1 MTDSIKY
8 QELDLIITNIG
19 QLLTMQGSKEP
30 RKGREMLELGIIE
43 GAAIC
48 IKDGRIIDV
57 GKNDE
62 IMSRYSLIPIKQQL
76 DANGK
81 LVTPG
86 LIDPHTHLV
95 FGGSREDE
103 LKLKIEGVSYLE
115 ILKQGGGIL
124 STVKKTRAWNEE
136 QLKVKGLKHLNRML
150 SFGTTTVEAKSGYGL
165 DAESELKQLRVA
177 KELSTIHPI
186 DIKST
191 FLGAHA
197 VPEEY
202 KGNEVKFLHEMAEL
216 FEIILSEDL
225 AEFCDIFCEEG
236 VFNVEQSR
244 TYLEQARQAGFKLK
258 LHADE
263 IHSIG
268 GSELAAELKAISAD
282 HLVGASD
289 VGIKQM
295 AAAGTIA
302 VLLPGTSFYIRSKSY
317 ARARYMIEH
326 QLPIALSTDFNP
338 GSSPTESL
346 QLIMTLAALYL
357 EMLPE
362 EIWNAVTV
370 NAAHAIGV
378 ADQVGTI
385 EVGKQADIVIWDAP
399 NYSYIPYHYGVNHV
413 DKVIKKGK
421 LVVNG
426 GIIVGS

>member
-1 MTDSIKY
+1 MNESIKY

-19 QLLTMQGSKEP
+19 QLLTMQGSKGP
-30 RKGREMLELGIIE
+30 RKGKEMLELGVIE

-48 IKDGRIIDV
+48 IMDGRIIDV

-62 IMSRYSLIPIKQQL
+62 ITLKYSSIPIKQQL
-76 DANGK
+76 DAGGR

-103 LKLKIEGVSYLE
+103 LKLKLQGVPYLE

-124 STVKKTRAWNEE
+124 STVKKTRDWSEAE
-136 QLKVKGLKHLNRML
+136 LKEKGLKHLNTML

-165 DAESELKQLRVA
+165 NAEAELKQLRVA
-177 KELSTIHPI
+177 KELSAIHPI

-197 VPEEY
+197 IPDEY
-202 KGNEVKFLHEMAEL
+202 KGDGAGFLQAMAEL
-216 FEIILSEDL
+216 FDTIISEGL
-225 AEFCDIFCEEG
+225 AEYCDIFCEEG
-236 VFNVEQSR
+236 VFSVEESR
-244 TYLEQARQAGFKLK
+244 AYLEQAREAGFKLK

-268 GSELAAELKAISAD
+268 GSELAAELRALTAD

-289 VGIKQM
+289 EGIMQM

-302 VLLPGTSFYIRSKSY
+302 VLLPGTSFYLRSKSY
-317 ARARYMIEH
+317 ARARYMIEN

-362 EIWNAVTV
+362 EIWNAVTI

-378 ADQVGTI
+378 ADQVGSI

-413 DKVIKKGK
+413 DSVIKNGK

-426 GIIVGS
+426 GIILG

>member
-1 MTDSIKY
+1 MTESIKY
-8 QELDLIITNIG
+8 QDVDLIITNIG
-19 QLLTMQGSKEP
+19 QLITMQGSKGP
-30 RKGREMLELGIIE
+30 RKGREMLELGVIE

-62 IMSRYSLIPIKQQL
+62 ITLKYSSIPIKQQL
-76 DANGK
+76 DAGGR

-103 LKLKIEGVSYLE
+103 LKLKLQGVPYLE

-124 STVKKTRAWNEE
+124 STVRKTRDWSEAE
-136 QLKVKGLKHLNRML
+136 LKEKALKHLNRML

-165 DAESELKQLRVA
+165 NAETELKQLRVA
-177 KELSTIHPI
+177 KELSAIHPI

-197 VPEEY
+197 IPEEY
-202 KGNEVKFLHEMAEL
+202 KGDGAGFLRAMEEL
-216 FEIILSEDL
+216 FDTIISDDL

-236 VFNVEQSR
+236 VFSVEESR
-244 TYLEQARQAGFKLK
+244 AYLERAKQAGFKLK

-263 IHSIG
+263 IHPIG
-268 GSELAAELKAISAD
+268 GSELAAELRALTAD

-289 VGIKQM
+289 EGIKQM
-295 AAAGTIA
+295 AAAGTVA
-302 VLLPGTSFYIRSKSY
+302 VLLPGTSFYLRSKSY
-317 ARARYMIEH
+317 ARARYMIEN

-346 QLIMTLAALYL
+346 QLVMTLAALYL

-362 EIWNAVTV
+362 EIWNAVTI
-370 NAAHAIGV
+370 NAAYAIGM
-378 ADQVGTI
+378 AEHIGTI
-385 EVGKQADIVIWDAP
+385 EAGKQADIVIWDAP

-413 DKVIKKGK
+413 DVVIKKGK
-421 LVVNG
+421 IVVNG
-426 GIIVGS
+426 GVALG